1 MVDELFELEQ
11 PTSVKAIDRARQGPE
26 NFLLRALD
34 FVDLIKCLRVCASTS
49 GGVDALGGTGVAVV
63 RLVSPSHRGV
73 ARNCNYRVHLRVRKW
88 LPSAVGYA
96 K

>member
-1 MVDELFELEQ
+1 VVDELFELEQ

-49 GGVDALGGTGVAVV
+49 RGVDARREVRVAVV
-63 RLVSPSHRGV
+63 SRLVSRGLEG
-73 ARNCNYRVHLRVRKW
+73 CRKE
-88 LPSAVGYA
+88 LQGFP
-96 K
+96 